1 MRIKLCPV
9 RSDAHLTAVK
19 QGDTL
24 TINGTMLDFARL
36 ENGSTLPGA
45 AVGSESVYGPVE
57 RIDGELIITLVM
69 PHAADAPEPARFPAD
84 LANVPDG
91 QVRLPTGLDPA
102 PGVTTTGIID
112 WSQVVTAEMK
122 ADVAAAD
129 LLAQVHAETA
139 RRRATA
145 DAAIAPLQDAVD
157 LDEATDDEAALLKEW
172 KRYRVALNRLP
183 DQAGYPNEI
192 DWPAPPA

>member
-9 RSDAHLTAVK
+9 RSDAALAVAK

-24 TINGTMLDFARL
+24 TINGTALDFARL

-57 RIDGELIITLVM
+57 RIDGELVVTLVL
-69 PHAADAPEPARFPAD
+69 PHAADAPESARFPAD
-84 LANVPDG
+84 LTNVPDG
-91 QVRLPTGLDPA
+91 QVRLPTGLEPLPNA
-102 PGVTTTGIID
+102 TPGIID
-112 WSQVVTAEMK
+112 WSQVVTASMK
-122 ADVAAAD
+122 ADAAAVEH
-129 LLAQVHAETA
+129 LAQVQAETA
-139 RRRATA
+139 RRRTAA

-157 LDEATDDEAALLKEW
+157 LDEATDAEEALLKEW

-183 DQAGYPNEI
+183 DQPGYPAEI